1 MQDLET
7 RATKRYNE
15 RRRSTARKYGIGL
28 LALLVLLCTAAALL
42 LPAFTLEKDVF
53 CGLEEHTHTE
63 ACYELVPVCVVEE
76 HAAHTHTDACFE
88 TARELSCGLEESEG
102 HTHTDACFKEE
113 KALTCVLEEDEGHAH
128 TDACYIEEREPVCG
142 IVETEGHAHDDS
154 CWSTEQDLVCELE
167 ENEEHQHDDACY
179 IETSVLV
186 CGEEERE
193 AHTHD
198 ESCYV
203 TRLVPNCGE
212 EEREGHTHTD
222 ECYTVKQ
229 KLVCELPE
237 DAGHTHTDAC
247 YTDTQKLICTLPED
261 EGHTHSEA
269 CMEEKLVCEKE
280 EHTHSLQ
287 CYSNPE
293 AVESEAAWVLS
304 FPTFGED
311 ATHLERLLGI
321 AESQLGYQ
329 ESAENYL
336 VDENESLHGY
346 TRFGDFCG
354 EPYADWNAM
363 FVSFCLHY
371 AGIDPAIFPAEGD
384 AQSMIDALTEK
395 ELYIPNGT
403 EGFLPRP
410 GDLIFFDN
418 IYTGTYTVR
427 VGIVTS
433 VDRELG
439 VLNVME
445 GDSADSVAECRY
457 NCDDVTIL
465 GYGAL
470 PAELREE
477 NGVEAE
483 QAEEEYAVE
492 EPPLAE
498 DHEEVASHAEIRAAT
513 VSRRKASG
521 MSPLMMMTG
530 GEGEG
535 ETGNGEGG
543 TGEGGT
549 EPTITANLVYLVTD
563 SAGKAHISPTHM
575 SYENLMRGEKL
586 HLEFEYTIPNEKL
599 SEAKS
604 STEWVYDM
612 HDLVG
617 VDKVFS
623 KVDVVESGNLTS
635 GGKTVGTYT
644 IKPDGQFIIKP
655 TKDYRDSMQGDV
667 SGTFSLMVTLNK
679 EFSQDSNDQTITF
692 PGNGTAQFHYEKK
705 EINHSKSVSTTE
717 NGGNVS
723 TQGEDK
729 VQLVEED
736 GKYYLYY
743 TLYIEPQSDLD
754 HLLVSDEL
762 DQNQVLEESSLVVY
776 GNNTTYNKEAIASAS
791 AFTPPN
797 TNNVF
802 KLDLAKLMTD
812 GVKKNSQYTVKYR
825 TQVKESAVTDLKKG
839 ILPALTNEA
848 TYTWEGDHAEDK
860 TNVPPKFTEE
870 LETSKYVGGN
880 VNAISSIDS
889 PVDVVKDEHGDY
901 YLYYRI
907 TAKPN
912 TNLEEIQLEDVV
924 GPGQTGI
931 EIISE
936 TANGVDIRSDF
947 HLSINSET
955 NTITGTYQPEDGI
968 KADTEIV
975 VVYRVKLVK
984 NQESDA
990 TELSGNKTN
999 TSTWKWKGDDKTN
1012 STDVPPHEPDP
1023 YFGISKAAVV
1033 VPANP
1038 GSTDAKPGDTIT
1050 YTITIQNPDH
1060 LDLSKYP
1067 FRDIIANY
1075 PFDPPTSI
1083 TVNGTTVTAGDSLTI
1098 SSTPP
1103 EGTAT
1108 GASYELFTYTFPS
1121 GSTAESYTITYSIKL
1136 KDDADNNLAL
1146 KKALTNKGEIGSG
1159 ETTTT
1164 TTVDYG
1170 TPTVQKTWSAWDKA
1184 NNAVEWKV
1192 TVTVPQGESF
1202 KNVVLHE
1209 RDFYGGES
1217 VWHQGDKMTIDW
1229 SRLLVQELNNDNT
1242 AGDTIT
1248 EGEDTYVKNETD
1260 NTITFPTLNK
1270 SVVVTLY
1277 TNLPKMD
1284 TTDNQHLKKDVT
1296 FTGLNDDNKE
1306 YTVKNT
1312 VNITVNGE
1320 DGGSSTDT
1328 HKYERSNYELTK
1340 KGEFD
1345 DTEGTER
1352 PTATWTV
1359 TLNKDMA
1366 TVDPEVIPY
1375 FYDTIPEGMEFYGDT
1390 ISIAYTSNGHKNK
1403 KYDNEIW
1410 QGNVTYPYSPRG
1422 REIGSINLRDAFMIN
1437 GTQEQYLP
1445 DGLSEVCYTVTY
1457 KTRITEAKWKE
1468 MQENVGA
1475 YSFTNNAKVLDDG
1488 GRTLK
1493 STDYTLDYIY
1503 KDLVKKVDIGTNSSG
1518 GTSGA
1523 INTITYRIAVN
1534 PDGKTLNA
1542 GDKLELF
1549 DVLSTRITLR
1559 PETVKV
1565 YKGRLDSEKN
1575 IIGWNDANPA
1585 AVQVYP
1591 AYKDASENLI
1601 PADPKIVVS
1610 YNDNTRRLQIFVPDE
1625 QAYVVEFAVTPVLDN
1640 DKKYENTAV
1649 LQAGTLSFEST
1660 VSSTYNVDSNATIA
1674 ANSND
1679 FKLLKLDLYDLNKP
1693 VEGAKFKLYK
1703 AKLDDN
1709 KKIDYAQ
1716 SELIKASETQDEFVS
1731 DENGYVLFNGDT
1743 FEENTLYYWEETEAP
1758 SGYMLLDE
1766 SAHYFCIYKEYKHNS
1781 EHPLTAQI
1789 MMIKKEQLSWAKW
1802 SELCGKLNKDTN
1814 ESEVSIENLKSAFAT
1829 EGDYNTFLAN
1839 LAQDLSSTSFKTA
1852 DKFDENVQ
1860 DANKIIVL
1868 HALNNYTWNWNNPPS
1883 TAHSEFKG
1891 NKKLYG
1897 RDLQEGEFSFTL
1909 YEMAGSQEV
1918 RVQRVKNKADGNFAF
1933 ADIAY
1938 TEARTYHYQIR
1949 EDEPADKNKTE
1960 SEKTVI
1966 YDKTPVDVYVEVKP
1980 SDLTGGDHKIPPAQI
1995 SYYKGGVKLD
2005 TSVGALFDN
2014 DVNKASIIINK
2025 VFTGDT
2031 VSGMYKDKIVFKV
2044 YDKSENGTN
2053 TPIATVAYKDMRAG
2067 HYTVTEGIQA
2077 DKEYIVEELLPSDS
2091 LGDLICTTTYTVKG
2105 EKTMGGTQAT
2115 VSTAGDKA
2123 AQGDFENRYE
2133 PNHMQMRVVKKW
2145 YVEKDDKDGSGTTIK
2160 KNMIPI
2166 PADEA
2171 PTNVDEVYFKLQRL
2185 EPYTGDPSEEN
2196 YETNKADWAKEES
2209 HWKWV
2214 DDKFEV
2220 ESVASTNEASIQDRT
2235 YYFTN
2240 WFSIRESMNWSRT
2253 LGEDGKMPVG
2263 QYRVL
2268 EIEKTGGVDPDQGEK
2283 WKVVSHGNVLYWTGE
2298 NPPESETVIWYSTP
2312 GQVNGMMPDK
2322 ERFAEDT
2329 GIDGSEQPED
2339 GVTYVYNRVYEIE
2352 FTKHWYKDQDSFDQ
2366 DKATWTATGSDGLL
2380 IKNRS
2385 NASALTALGV
2395 KSVTLQLQSST
2406 LKPGHDGS
2414 DPNDFEPWQDVAGKS
2429 AIVSTTEHKDGKV
2442 SFTGIARKD
2451 EDGNFLYYRLKETSM
2466 VLNDGK
2472 DTILNAEQIAERFDL
2487 YHEPTP
2493 RKDSSGPVYDPG
2505 NAYMKP
2511 ADGLIYDKQDVSNI
2525 KKPYGITVTKDW
2537 QLTGSEA
2544 TPKSVYVCIEY
2555 NNGNGWGSAYDPSL
2569 KTDQGGEPIQY
2580 NGMCLYEIRYDEANQ
2595 KYAPITFSDLFRKE
2609 IKYEIGTGT
2618 PYYVLSDKAKYNY
2631 QEVKAIRFLEY
2642 RKVGSNYQVFS
2653 DNDHQVKYTFIDKD
2667 GNTESA
2673 VNGVDPLATG
2683 TYKITNIP
2691 RSSTQLKVTKA
2702 WPDKPETENK
2712 IFYQLH
2718 MVAEDGTDVILTRND
2733 GNGFNAENSDKHIHF
2748 KENSDTIFYLN
2759 FTEGNWETATFDLTK
2774 QLKFNNNDKNPA
2786 GFYVVEL
2793 NEDGTERKS
2802 ENSFLVSYGW
2812 ESDEKDA
2819 SDNTKPAETRDGV
2832 GKDKLAP
2839 SSTNGTITIT
2849 NSRPSGPKAT
2859 KSWQSASGETVDW
2872 PDAVRNVKLQ
2882 LLRRQKGS
2890 TDNLDAVGT
2899 VKTIT
2904 AANPVAKWDDVTPDD
2919 SYDYFVRE
2927 VSVTYMENGTV
2938 YTDEGG
2944 DKLRKWFVKTSDIA
2958 GDYAVKLEG
2967 GTAQLTGEVVN
2978 TAPPEETTSLS
2989 MTKRWTEKDGSTPIK
3004 ATQGDYITLRLFSCT
3019 ASDPTPV
3026 QVDLSKVVLEKLE
3039 LSGSD
3044 ALKLTA
3050 DESGWPTGRV
3060 LNLPRYRG
3068 GEPVRYFVREL
3079 SAVHD
3084 NAPQNFHTGY
3094 NLPGGEES
3102 EDPQKA
3108 ATEGGLTNIINV
3120 HNQPTDRHISVK
3132 KLWDDSYVHTEETAV
3147 MQLYRWTDNDSNFAP
3162 VIDQNPSV
3170 IGGDPDNTMTLNIE
3184 LDTSTL
3190 PDSDWEIK
3198 FEDLKDENSG
3208 ILVVRNHSISY
3219 SNSDKTSKQYILP
3232 VKNGDTPIQYSCLY
3246 SGHYDSNYVCRM
3258 YLEGSTREPWVL
3270 GNNADKDQFA
3280 MPAIAGEQTI
3290 TIKFERLDTTPSG
3303 NSMPG
3308 LRLSDAAVFDAG
3320 GSQPALKTIHVSDL
3334 PAGAEPFRDPVVL
3347 NRDGIGLSYTWE
3359 NLPETDGAGKKY
3371 HYAVAELYVGY
3382 TLASENEVSY
3392 TYVYG
3397 DSPDQKDTLDN
3408 TRDVQEVIVTN
3419 KPTYPSWNNAMLKII
3434 KLDSDDLNTELAK
3447 VRGLAGAHFKLE
3459 KKTGEEAY
3467 VIVNGLEDIV
3477 TDKNGELVVT
3487 NLGAGEYRL
3496 TETQAPAG
3504 YVMSGEPFAFTFDN
3518 QGKLSYTRSRLIQA
3532 ETNDTDKLTGIF
3544 RIGNEKGVELPSTGG
3559 MGVGAYRIGG
3569 AALLLA
3575 ATGLAAAE
3583 SLKRSR
3589 ADRARRRKG
3598 GEGET

>member
-15 RRRSTARKYGIGL
+15 RRRSTARRYGIGL

-63 ACYELVPVCVVEE
+63 DCYQMVPVCGVEE

-88 TARELSCGLEESEG
+88 TVRELSCGLEESEG
-102 HTHTDACFKEE
+102 HTHSDACFKEE
-113 KALTCVLEEDEGHAH
+113 KALTCGTPESEGHTH
-128 TDACYIEEREPVCG
+128 TDACFIEERELVCG
-142 IVETEGHAHDDS
+142 IAETEGHTHDEN
-154 CWSTEQDLVCELE
+154 CWGTDWVLACNLE

-179 IETSVLV
+179 IQKDVLV

-193 AHTHD
+193 GHTHD

-212 EEREGHTHTD
+212 EEREGHTHD
-222 ECYTVKQ
+222 ENCYTVNRIN
-229 KLVCELPE
+229 VCNLEE
-237 DAGHTHTDAC
+237 SEGHTHTDAC

-329 ESAENYL
+329 ESAENYQ

-371 AGIDPAIFPAEGD
+371 ADIDAEFFPAEGD
-384 AQSMIDALTEK
+384 AQSMFDALTET

-403 EGFLPRP
+403 EGFMPRP
-410 GDLIFFDN
+410 GDLVFFNN

-445 GDSADSVAECRY
+445 GDSADGVAECRY

-549 EPTITANLVYLVTD
+549 EPTITANLVNLVTD

-575 SYENLMRGEKL
+575 SYENLVRGEKL

-644 IKPDGQFIIKP
+644 IEPDGQFIIKP

-754 HLLVSDEL
+754 HLLVSDKL

-776 GNNTTYNKEAIASAS
+776 GNNTTYNKEAIDTAS
-791 AFTPPN
+791 AFTVPDG
-797 TNNVF
+797 NNGF

-812 GVKKNSQYTVKYR
+812 GVKKHSQYTVKYR
-825 TQVKESAVTDLKKG
+825 TQIKPEVVAQLKDG
-839 ILPALTNEA
+839 TLPALTNEA
-848 TYTWEGDHAEDK
+848 TYTWEGDQAEDK
-860 TNVPPKFTEE
+860 TNVPPKFDEE

-901 YLYYRI
+901 YLYYRV

-912 TNLEEIQLEDVV
+912 TNLDKIQLEDVV

-947 HLSINSET
+947 QLSINSET

-975 VVYRVKLVK
+975 VVYRVKLKK

-999 TSTWKWKGDDKTN
+999 ASTWKWKGDDKTN

-1033 VPANP
+1033 TS

-1050 YTITIQNPDH
+1050 YTITITNPKPGE
-1060 LDLSKYP
+1060 LDLNAYP
-1067 FRDIIANY
+1067 FHDIIANY
-1075 PFDPPTSI
+1075 PFTPPTSI
-1083 TVNGTTVTAGDSLTI
+1083 MVDGIEVQPGNNLTI
-1098 SSTPP
+1098 NTPP
-1103 EGTAT
+1103 AGTET

-1121 GSTAESYTITYSIKL
+1121 GSTAESYTITYSITL

-1146 KKALTNKGEIGSG
+1146 KKALTNQGKIGSG

-1192 TVTVPQGESF
+1192 TVTVPENESF

-1229 SRLLVQELNNDNT
+1229 SRLSVADADGNPIG
-1242 AGDTIT
+1242 GDYYTHNA
-1248 EGEDTYVKNETD
+1248 ED
-1260 NTITFPTLNK
+1260 NTITFQTLDK

-1277 TNLPKMD
+1277 TKLPV
-1284 TTDNQHLKKDVT
+1284 TTTEGNGHLKKDVT

-1328 HKYERSNYELTK
+1328 HKYERSNYALTK
-1340 KGEFD
+1340 KGKFN

-1359 TLNKDMA
+1359 TLNEDKA
-1366 TVDPEVIPY
+1366 TVYPEVIPY

-1390 ISIAYTSNGHKNK
+1390 ISIGYTTNGIWNEYNQQIWNK
-1403 KYDNEIW
+1403 SIE
-1410 QGNVTYPYSPRG
+1410 YPYSPRG
-1422 REIGSINLRDAFMIN
+1422 REIGSINLRDAFMID

-1475 YSFTNNAKVLDDG
+1475 YSFTNNAKVLDAG

-1565 YKGRLDSEKN
+1565 YKGRLDSGKN
-1575 IIGWNDANPA
+1575 IIGWNDDNPA
-1585 AVQVYP
+1585 AKQVYP

-1640 DKKYENTAV
+1640 DKEYENTAV

-1660 VSSTYNVDSNATIA
+1660 VSSTYDVDSSATIA

-1693 VEGAKFKLYK
+1693 VQGAKFKLYK

-1731 DENGYVLFNGDT
+1731 YENGYVLFNGVT
-1743 FEENTLYYWEETEAP
+1743 FEENTLYYWVETEAP
-1758 SGYMLLDE
+1758 RGYMLLDE
-1766 SAHYFCIYKEYKHNS
+1766 SAHYFCIYKEYKHTNDYRLD
-1781 EHPLTAQI
+1781 EHYPEILKSQVSNDMYNQI
-1789 MMIKKEQLSWAKW
+1789 
-1802 SELCGKLNKDTN
+1802 CTKLNSYPETIHLSDLKAKFGDDTGAY
-1814 ESEVSIENLKSAFAT
+1814 E
-1829 EGDYNTFLAN
+1829 TFLDN
-1839 LAQDLSSTSFKTA
+1839 LAKDLSSTSFKTA
-1852 DKFDENVQ
+1852 DTFDEDVQ

-1949 EDEPADKNKTE
+1949 EDEPADDKKTE
-1960 SEKTVI
+1960 SEMTVI

-1980 SDLTGGDHKIPPAQI
+1980 SDLTGADHEIPPAQI

-2044 YDKSENGTN
+2044 YDKSSYVENGTN

-2123 AQGDFENRYE
+2123 AQVDFENHYE

-2145 YVEKDDKDGSGTTIK
+2145 YVEKDDKDESGKITQ
-2160 KNMIPI
+2160 KNMKPI
-2166 PADEA
+2166 PANEA

-2185 EPYTGDPSEEN
+2185 EPYTGDPTD
-2196 YETNKADWAKEES
+2196 ETAKANWPKTES
-2209 HWKWV
+2209 NWKWV
-2214 DDKFEV
+2214 DDKFQV
-2220 ESVASTNEASIQDRT
+2220 ESVASTNEESIQDRT

-2298 NPPESETVIWYSTP
+2298 NPPESETGIWY
-2312 GQVNGMMPDK
+2312 GENGLLDDK
-2322 ERFAEDT
+2322 LRFAEDT
-2329 GIDGSEQPED
+2329 GIDGSKQPED

-2380 IKNRS
+2380 DKTSRS

-2414 DPNDFEPWQDVAGKS
+2414 DPNDFEPWQDVAGKY
-2429 AIVSTTEHKDGKV
+2429 AIVSTTENPYGKV

-2493 RKDSSGPVYDPG
+2493 RKGSNGPTYDST

-2525 KKPYGITVTKDW
+2525 RKPYGITVTKDW
-2537 QLTGSEA
+2537 QLTDNPA
-2544 TPKSVYVCIEY
+2544 TTDKDESTPESVYVCIEY

-2580 NGMCLYEIRYDEANQ
+2580 NGMCLYEIRYDEENQ

-2609 IKYEIGTGT
+2609 IKYEIGTGRS
-2618 PYYVLSDKAKYNY
+2618 YYVLSDKAKYNY
-2631 QEVKAIRFLEY
+2631 QEIKAIRFVEY
-2642 RKVGSNYQVFS
+2642 RKVGDNNYQLFS
-2653 DNDHQVKYTFIDKD
+2653 GDNHQVKYTFIDKD

-2702 WPDKPETENK
+2702 WPGRLETDDDR
-2712 IFYQLH
+2712 IYYQLH
-2718 MVAEDGTDVILTRND
+2718 MVAEDGTDVVLTRND
-2733 GNGFNAENSDKHIHF
+2733 GNGFNENKVDKHIHF
-2748 KENSDTIFYLN
+2748 KENSNNVFYLE
-2759 FTEGNWETATFDLTK
+2759 FSEGSWETATFNLSK

-2793 NEDGTERKS
+2793 NADGTERKS

-2819 SDNTKPAETRDGV
+2819 SDQPAETRDGV

-2859 KSWQSASGETVDW
+2859 KSWQNASGETVAW

-2882 LLRRQKGS
+2882 LLRRQKG

-2899 VKTIT
+2899 VRTIT
-2904 AANPVAKWDDVTPDD
+2904 AADPVAKWDDVTPDD

-2944 DKLRKWFVKTSDIA
+2944 DKLKKWFVGESAIA
-2958 GDYAVKLEG
+2958 GDYVVKLKG
-2967 GTAQLTGEVVN
+2967 DSAQLTGEVKN
-2978 TAPPEETTSLS
+2978 TAPKEETTSLF

-3026 QVDLSKVVLEKLE
+3026 QVDLSKVVLENLD

-3094 NLPGGEES
+3094 NLPNGEES

-3108 ATEGGLTNIINV
+3108 ATEGGPANIINV

-3132 KLWDDSYVHTEETAV
+3132 KLWNDSYVHTEETAV
-3147 MQLYRWTDNDSNFAP
+3147 MQLYRWTDNDGNFAP
-3162 VIDQNPSV
+3162 VIDQNPAV
-3170 IGGDPDNTMTLNIE
+3170 IGGDPYNAMTLNIE
-3184 LDTSTL
+3184 LDTNSQL
-3190 PDSDWEIK
+3190 PESDWEIK

-3219 SNSDKTSKQYILP
+3219 SNSDTTPKQYILP
-3232 VKNGDTPIQYSCLY
+3232 VKNGDTTIRYSCLY
-3246 SGHYDSNYVCRM
+3246 SGHYDDTKYVCRM
-3258 YLEGSTREPWVL
+3258 YLEGSAMEPWVL
-3270 GNNADKDQFA
+3270 SSGAVKEQFF
-3280 MPAIAGEQTI
+3280 MRAIAGEQTI
-3290 TIKFERLDTTPSG
+3290 KIKFDPVTPSG
-3303 NSMPG
+3303 SGMPG

-3334 PAGAEPFRDPVVL
+3334 PTGAEPFRDPVVL

-3392 TYVYG
+3392 TYVYS

-3518 QGKLSYTRSRLIQA
+3518 QGTLSYTRSRLIQA

-3589 ADRARRRKG
+3589 TDRARRRKG